1 MATTR
6 TQAQI
11 QSDINN
17 NQRCP
22 GVTNSSLVGVSGD
35 RVGDGP
41 NDLDWYGYKVICS
54 HCQTWTRVKVV
65 SARWNNNGFSYPE
78 PTIVSSSI
86 SGTTANVTIN
96 VNVLG
101 QHTKS
106 TTINHKTYS
115 VPSTLT
121 NELNEA
127 RARDNAVSSF
137 DSLYTTASR
146 ATSSSTLSSNISTLN
161 SYLNTIRTYAGT
173 SSSYYTSR
181 SSQVSS
187 LNNKLTTL
195 RNQESAAAAEA
206 QRNTNANN
214 AASSFDS
221 LYNSISGNIS
231 NVTSDNLSSLQA
243 YLNTISSNSSTSDSR
258 YTTRKT
264 KYDTLNNKK
273 NALDAAITAFD
284 NLNLNT
290 TPNNTTAAEA
300 KRQLDIILTNAGSN
314 YEGYTSRLAKYNT
327 YVANLSTTEQLN
339 ISVGSLR
346 ELHTNISGTMLPGKV
361 SRYTDI
367 YTRGTEGYN
376 TTKTCIEKLLNSN

>member
-11 QSDINN
+11 QSDINKSKL
-17 NQRCP
+17 CP
-22 GVTNSSLVGVSGD
+22 GVTNSSLVGVTGD

-41 NDLDWYGYKVICS
+41 NNLDWYGYKVTCS
-54 HCQTWTRVKVV
+54 HCKTWTRVKVV
-65 SARWNNNGFSYPE
+65 SARWGGSGFTYPE

-86 SGTTANVTIN
+86 IGTTANVTIN
-96 VNVLG
+96 ANALG
-101 QHTKS
+101 KHTKS
-106 TTINHKTYS
+106 NTINHKTYS

-127 RARDNAVSSF
+127 RARDNAVSNF
-137 DSLYTTASR
+137 D
-146 ATSSSTLSSNISTLN
+146 N
-161 SYLNTIRTYAGT
+161 
-173 SSSYYTSR
+173 
-181 SSQVSS
+181 
-187 LNNKLTTL
+187 
-195 RNQESAAAAEA
+195 
-206 QRNTNANN
+206 
-214 AASSFDS
+214 

-231 NVTSDNLSSLQA
+231 TVTSSNLSTLIS
-243 YLNTISSNSSTSDSR
+243 YLSTISSNSSTSDSR

-273 NALDAAITAFD
+273 NALDAAIVAFD

-300 KRQLDIILTNAGSN
+300 KRQLDIILTNAGSS

-367 YTRGTEGYN
+367 HTRGTGEYN

>member
-1 MATTR
+1 MRKQPLTSLCERIKMATTR

-11 QSDINN
+11 QSDISNSST
-17 NQRCP
+17 CP
-22 GVTNSSLVGVSGD
+22 GTRDRSLIGVVGD

-41 NDLDWYGYKVICS
+41 NDLDWYGYAVFCN
-54 HCQTWTRVKVV
+54 HCQTSTRVKVV
-65 SARWNNNGFSYPE
+65 SARWNNGGFRYPV

-86 SGTTANVTIN
+86 SGTTATVTIN
-96 VNVLG
+96 ANSLG
-101 QHTKS
+101 THTKS

-127 RARDNAVSSF
+127 RARDNAVNAF

-161 SYLNTIRTYAGT
+161 SYLNTIGRYAGT

-181 SSQVSS
+181 
-187 LNNKLTTL
+187 K
-195 RNQESAAAAEA
+195 A
-206 QRNTNANN
+206 
-214 AASSFDS
+214 
-221 LYNSISGNIS
+221 
-231 NVTSDNLSSLQA
+231 
-243 YLNTISSNSSTSDSR
+243 
-258 YTTRKT
+258 
-264 KYDTLNNKK
+264 KYDTLNNL
-273 NALDAAITAFD
+273 NTAIIAFD
-284 NLNLNT
+284 NLNLST
-290 TPNNTTAAEA
+290 TPNSSTATEA
-300 KRQLDIILTNAGSN
+300 KRQLDIILTNAGSS

-346 ELHTNISGTMLPGKV
+346 DLHTNISGTMLPDKV

-367 YTRGTEGYN
+367 HTRGTEEYN
-376 TTKTCIEKLLNSN
+376 ATKSYIEENFRRNS